1 MSAIFGLVH
10 FNDTPVTRIDLA
22 RIDAALSRHG
32 ADGGGLWLEHGAGLG
47 QRLLC
52 LTPQDAHERQ
62 PLRSDDGALVL
73 VSDARLDN
81 REELLR
87 DWGIKRLE
95 IGDWRLASDDPNL
108 QSPNLAISQSLN
120 PPISTLPDSA
130 IILRVFQHWGTDCVR
145 HLTGVFAFAV
155 WDTRTRT
162 LFAARSPIVAP
173 SLVYTATD
181 RRFAF
186 ATMPSG
192 LHALAS
198 VPRSLDETGL
208 TRLLTGLG
216 GDDTTTLYRTIRRLP
231 TGHRLIAN
239 RHGVRTDNYWQPDL
253 THTLHLGSDAE
264 YLDAF
269 NDLFTRVVSDHLV
282 STTPVALQ
290 MSGGLDSSAVAAVS
304 APRLAARGERL
315 TAFTEVPRTGFT
327 GAQPR
332 GFYADE
338 TPFVHAIAAMTPALD
353 LHLMRTDGRTFLEG
367 MDNLFAALEMPFQNT
382 SNRVWMEAILTETS
396 QRGMRV
402 LLDGLQGN
410 LTLSWPGGGWLAELI
425 RAGQGGQAARQLQAL
440 ARVRGVRPALRS
452 LIGQGLLPLL
462 PDPAWL
468 TVQRV
473 RHLRQPAADNWRTMT
488 VINPVFAVRQG
499 VPKLARL
506 DNANLPSHTT
516 RSPRRVRYDALATQ
530 DLGAYLSAY
539 RARFGVDM
547 RSPTADVR
555 LAEFCLALPETQFW
569 RDGESRSLV
578 RRAFAGRLPPAV
590 LSNRQRGMQAA
601 DWLERLVGAKAQ
613 VDAELTRLE
622 QSDLARRVLDLP
634 HMRQLWEQAPAA
646 SSGKLTDYAAYQGVL
661 QRGLMVGAFLCWF
674 EAGG

>member
-10 FNDTPVTRIDLA
+10 FDDALVNYADLA
-22 RIDAALSRHG
+22 RMDAALRRHG
-32 ADGGGLWLEHGAGLG
+32 ADGGGLWREGGAGLG
-47 QRLLC
+47 QRLLQ

-62 PLRSDDGALVL
+62 PLRSNDGALVL

-81 REELLR
+81 RAELLG
-87 DWGIKRLE
+87 DWRLE
-95 IGDWRLASDDPNL
+95 IGERRAGSPRANL
-108 QSPNLAISQSLN
+108 QSLLSN
-120 PPISTLPDSA
+120 LPDSA
-130 IILRVFQHWGTDCVR
+130 LILQAYRIWGIECVR

-162 LFAARSPIVAP
+162 LFAARSPIAAP
-173 SLVYTATD
+173 SLFYTATP
-181 RRFAF
+181 RVIAF

-192 LHALAS
+192 LHALPFA
-198 VPRSLDETGL
+198 PRSLDETGL
-208 TRLLTGLG
+208 ARLLTGLG

-231 TGHRLIAN
+231 TGHRLIAD
-239 RHGVRTDNYWQPDL
+239 RRGMHTENYWQPDL
-253 THTLHLGSDAE
+253 THTLHLGSDAD

-269 NDLFTRVVSDHLV
+269 NDLFTRIVSDHLV
-282 STTPVALQ
+282 STTPIALQ
-290 MSGGLDSSAVAAVS
+290 LSGGLDSSAVAAAS
-304 APRLAARGERL
+304 APLLAARSERL
-315 TAFTEVPRTGFT
+315 TAFTEAPRTGFA
-327 GAQPR
+327 GAMPR

-338 TPFVHAIAAMTPALD
+338 TPFVQAIAAMTPALD
-353 LHLMRTDGRTFLEG
+353 LHLMRTDGQTFLQG
-367 MDNLFAALEMPFQNT
+367 MDDLFATLEMPFQNT
-382 SNRVWMEAILTETS
+382 SNRVWIEAILAETS
-396 QRGMRV
+396 RRGLRV
-402 LLDGLQGN
+402 LLDGAQGN
-410 LTLSWPGGGWLAELI
+410 LTLSWHGGGWLTELLH
-425 RAGQGGQAARQLQAL
+425 AGQWSQAAQQVQAL

-473 RHLRQPAADNWRTMT
+473 RHLRQPAADAWRTMT

-506 DNANLPSHTT
+506 DNASLPS
-516 RSPRRVRYDALATQ
+516 RARRNSRRVRYEALAMQ
-530 DLGAYLSAY
+530 DFGAYISAY

-555 LAEFCLALPETQFW
+555 LAEFCLALPEAQFW

-601 DWLERLVGAKAQ
+601 DWFERLVGANAQ
-613 VDAELTRLE
+613 VNAELARLE

-634 HMRQLWEQAPAA
+634 RMRQLWEQLPAG
-646 SSGKLTDYAAYQGVL
+646 SSGKLADYAAYQGVL